1 MHDLYPPSARLS
13 RRGLLRFTGLTA
25 LGALSASLLAAC
37 QSSSTSSPPATAKPA
52 AAPTS
57 AAAAAAATAAP
68 AAAAA
73 PATAQSGNSQSATI
87 TWSFWGDPNELPP
100 NDEVIK
106 AFNARYPNIQIKT
119 FHEPWASYFDK
130 VQTMFAG
137 DTAPDVLFLTNI
149 ASYASKGVL
158 APVNDLAKQ
167 TGYDVTDF
175 TDAELK
181 LFQHQDK
188 LYGFPRDND
197 TKVLFYNKDA
207 FDEATI
213 AYPDD
218 KWDWAA
224 LRDAANKLTK
234 RQGDRVLRYGAAIES
249 GEWPSFV
256 WQNGVEVYDD
266 VFKPTKSLLDQP
278 DQTTAITFLA
288 DLMNTDKVI
297 PSATALTQA
306 GGVTNLFTS
315 GLAAMVISNAPRLL
329 SFAQAPFKW
338 NIAVLPKQKR
348 PANYVGGAGYVMSAK
363 TRAPEAAWTF
373 MQFVNGPEAQK
384 IFSQGGGVVPA
395 RVSVQK
401 SDTFLKSGPPGVTM
415 DVFVTATGQGHLNGA
430 GTIGP
435 WQQEL
440 SQGVNKDLDVIWAG
454 DAKPA
459 EQLKVVAA
467 NATAKLKQLV
477 T

>member
-1 MHDLYPPSARLS
+1 MSELHLWSARLS
-13 RRGLLRFTGLTA
+13 RRALLRFATA
-25 LGALSASLLAAC
+25 AGLGAASASLLAAC
-37 QSSSTSSPPATAKPA
+37 QSGPPPA
-52 AAPTS
+52 AAPTAAS
-57 AAAAAAATAAP
+57 APASTAAP
-68 AAAAA
+68 AVAN
-73 PATAQSGNSQSATI
+73 TQSATI

-100 NDEVIK
+100 NDEVIA
-106 AFNARYPNIQIKT
+106 AFNAKYPNIQIKT

-130 VQTMFAG
+130 IQTMFAG

-167 TGYDVTDF
+167 SGYDITDF

-181 LFQHQDK
+181 LFQNQDK

-197 TKVLFYNKDA
+197 TKVLYYNKDA
-207 FDEATI
+207 FDQAKI

-218 KWDWAA
+218 KWDWNA
-224 LRDAANKLTK
+224 LRDAANKLTN
-234 RQGDRVLRYGAAIES
+234 RQGDRVLRYGAAIEA

-329 SFAQAPFKW
+329 TFAQAPFKW
-338 NIAVLPKQKR
+338 DVAVLPKQKR
-348 PANYVGGAGYVMSAK
+348 AANYVGGAGYVMSAQTK
-363 TRAPEAAWTF
+363 AKEAAWTF
-373 MQFVNGPEAQK
+373 MQFVNGPDAQK
-384 IFSQGGGVVPA
+384 IFSKGGGVVPA

-401 SDTFLKSGPPGVTM
+401 SDTFLKSGPPGVNM

-440 SQGVNKDLDVIWAG
+440 STGVNKDLDVIWAG

-459 EQLKVVAA
+459 DQLKVVAA

>member
-1 MHDLYPPSARLS
+1 MSNRLS
-13 RRGLLRFTGLTA
+13 RRALLRFATATA
-25 LGALSASLLAAC
+25 LGAASASLLAAC
-37 QSSSTSSPPATAKPA
+37 QGGPSPSE

-57 AAAAAAATAAP
+57 ASAPAPTVASKPAPTSASAPAPTVAP
-68 AAAAA
+68 AAAGA
-73 PATAQSGNSQSATI
+73 GNSQAATI

-100 NDEVIK
+100 NDEVIQ
-106 AFNARYPNIQIKT
+106 AFNAKYPNIQVKT

-130 VQTMFAG
+130 IQTMFAG
-137 DTAPDVLFLTNI
+137 DAAPDVLFLTNI

-167 TGYDVTDF
+167 SGYDITDF
-175 TDAELK
+175 PDAELK
-181 LFQHQDK
+181 LFQNQDK

-197 TKVLFYNKDA
+197 TKVLYYNKDA
-207 FDEATI
+207 FDQAKI

-218 KWDWAA
+218 KWDWNA
-224 LRDAANKLTK
+224 LRDAANKLTN
-234 RQGDRVLRYGAAIES
+234 RQGDRVLRYGGAIES

-256 WQNGVEVYDD
+256 WQNGAEVYDD

-278 DQTTAITFLA
+278 DQIAAITFLA

-297 PSATALTQA
+297 PSAAALTQA

-329 SFAQAPFKW
+329 TFAKAPFKW
-338 NIAVLPKQKR
+338 DIAVLPKQKR
-348 PANYVGGAGYVMSAK
+348 AANYVGGAGYVMSAQSK
-363 TRAPEAAWTF
+363 VKEAAWTF
-373 MQFVNGPEAQK
+373 MQFVNGPDAQK
-384 IFSQGGGVVPA
+384 IFSKGGGVVPA

-401 SDTFLKSGPPGVTM
+401 SDTFLKSGPPGVNM

-430 GTIGP
+430 ATIGP

-440 SQGVNKDLDVIWAG
+440 STGVNKDLDVIWAG
-454 DAKPA
+454 EAKPA
-459 EQLKVVAA
+459 DQLKVVAA

>member
-1 MHDLYPPSARLS
+1 MHPPSSRLS
-13 RRGLLRFTGLTA
+13 RRAFLQFATVAG
-25 LGALSASLLAAC
+25 LGAASASLLAAC
-37 QSSSTSSPPATAKPA
+37 QGGATSSAPAVSTS
-52 AAPTS
+52 APGP
-57 AAAAAAATAAP
+57 TAAP
-68 AAAAA
+68 AAAQG
-73 PATAQSGNSQSATI
+73 ATNQAATI

-106 AFNARYPNIQIKT
+106 AFNAKYPNIQIKT

-130 VQTMFAG
+130 IQTMFAG
-137 DTAPDVLFLTNI
+137 DAAPDVLFLTNI

-167 TGYDVTDF
+167 SGYDITDF

-181 LFQHQDK
+181 LFQNQDK

-197 TKVLFYNKDA
+197 TKVLYYNKDA
-207 FDEATI
+207 FDQSKI
-213 AYPDD
+213 GYPDD
-218 KWDWAA
+218 TWDWNA
-224 LRDAANKLTK
+224 LRDAASKLTN

-249 GEWPSFV
+249 GEWPAFV
-256 WQNGVEVYDD
+256 WQNGAEVYDD

-278 DQTTAITFLA
+278 DQTAAITFLA
-288 DLMNTDKVI
+288 DLMNADKVI
-297 PSATALTQA
+297 PSAAALTQA

-338 NIAVLPKQKR
+338 DIAVLPKQKR
-348 PANYVGGAGYVMSAK
+348 AANYVGGAGYVMSAQSK
-363 TRAPEAAWTF
+363 VKEAAWTF
-373 MQFVNGPEAQK
+373 MQFVNGPDAQK
-384 IFSQGGGVVPA
+384 IFSKGGGVVPA
-395 RVSVQK
+395 RLSVQK
-401 SDTFLKSGPPGVTM
+401 SDTFLKSGPPGVSM
-415 DVFVTATGQGHLNGA
+415 DVFVTSTGLGHLNGA
-430 GTIGP
+430 ATIGP

-440 SQGVNKDLDVIWAG
+440 SQSVNKDLDVIWSG

-459 EQLKVVAA
+459 DQLKVAAA
-467 NATAKLKQLV
+467 NANAKLKQLV